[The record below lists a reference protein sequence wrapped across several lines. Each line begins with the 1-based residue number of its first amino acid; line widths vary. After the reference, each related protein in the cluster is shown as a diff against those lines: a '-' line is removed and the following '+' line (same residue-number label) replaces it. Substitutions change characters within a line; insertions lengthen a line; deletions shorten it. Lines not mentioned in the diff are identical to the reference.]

1 MANKASYLH
10 DHPILSIQRG
20 KAVHFTWKQEEFHA
34 FETDTIASALI
45 ANGIHVFQHHHKD
58 HSPQGIYC
66 ANGQCSQC
74 LVLVNGSP
82 RKACMELIRD
92 GMQLEP
98 LEGLSFLPAQSSTDI
113 SHLPLL
119 NHKVQVLVIGGGPA
133 GLSAAIELGSQGI
146 QTLLVDDKGNLGGKL
161 VLQTH
166 RFFGSKEMVYAGTRG
181 IDIATILSEKVQ
193 QLTSVETWLKS
204 PVVAVFSDHQVGI
217 LKNNR
222 QYALVEPDILLI
234 ATGAREKSLLFPG
247 NSLPGISGA
256 GAFQTLL
263 NRDGVIPGKRYF
275 IVGGG
280 NVGLITAYHALQ
292 AGIQVQGLVEIMPQC
307 GGYQVHLDK
316 IKRLGIPIYTS
327 HTVLCANGKEHV
339 ESITIAQVD
348 KNLKP
353 MLGSE
358 KTITCDGILIAA
370 GLNPVDEFFQQ
381 AQEFG
386 FQVYAAGDAQAIA
399 EASAAIVSGK
409 ITAKKIIQICKPDIS
424 HDGEIRD
431 LTKLKNILSS
441 KPGKIQVTQNSS
453 KSDIKPVF
461 HCVQEIPCNPCSALC
476 VEQLIH
482 IPSDNIMAIPDFI
495 DPEGKCLGCAKC
507 VLGCPGLAITLVDYR
522 KDPEFPFV
530 SLPYE
535 LPVNKEDVMGLS
547 FPVTNR
553 EGTIIGNAKV
563 INVIRSTKSNHT
575 TLIKVLAPVNIAEKI
590 AGIQFVRTREVLMAM
605 PAKNDLENETIVC
618 RCERV
623 TAGEIRE
630 LICSGIR
637 DLNLIKAIS
646 RAGMGACGG
655 KTCESLILQLMKEAG
670 IASQEVTSFS
680 KRPLNMEITLQ
691 TFAEQPKESDR
702 S

>member
-1 MANKASYLH
+1 MQE
-10 DHPILSIQRG
+10 HPILSFQRG
-20 KAVHFTWKQEEFHA
+20 AEIHFTWKGIEYSA
-34 FETDTIASALI
+34 YETDTIASALI
-45 ANGIHVFQHHHKD
+45 ANEIHIFQHHHKD
-58 HSPQGIYC
+58 HSPQGIFC

-82 RKACMELIRD
+82 HKACMEFMRD

-98 LEGLSFLPAQSSTDI
+98 LEGLSILPRLEAPEAPS
-113 SHLPLL
+113 LPLL
-119 NHKVQVLVIGGGPA
+119 QRHVQVLIIGAGPA

-146 QTLLVDDKGNLGGKL
+146 PTLLVDDKASVGGKL

-166 RFFGSKEMVYAGTRG
+166 RFFGSKEMVFAGTRG
-181 IDIATILSEKVQ
+181 IDIATILSKKIQ
-193 QLTSVETWLKS
+193 RLSSVETWLNS
-204 PVVAVFSDHQVGI
+204 PAVAIFSDHQVGI

-316 IKRLGIPIYTS
+316 IKRLGVPIYTS
-327 HTVLCANGKEHV
+327 HTVIRAEGNEHV
-339 ESITIAQVD
+339 ESITIAPVD
-348 KNLKP
+348 EAFKAIP
-353 MLGSE
+353 GGE
-358 KTITCDGILIAA
+358 KTIACDGILIAA
-370 GLNPVDEFFQQ
+370 GLNPVNEFFEQ
-381 AQEFG
+381 ARGFG
-386 FQVYAAGDAQAIA
+386 FQVYAAGDAQEIA

-409 ITAKKIIQICKPDIS
+409 ITAKKIIQVFRPDTIPA
-424 HDGEIRD
+424 HEIEA
-431 LTKLKNILSS
+431 LAELKDTLSS
-441 KPGKIQVTQNSS
+441 KPGRVHTQ
-453 KSDIKPVF
+453 KKVLHPSDVKPVF

-482 IPSDNIMAIPDFI
+482 IPSDDILAIPDFI
-495 DPEGKCLGCAKC
+495 DPDGKCLGCAKC

-522 KDPEFPFV
+522 KDPEFPLV

-535 LPVNKEDVMGLS
+535 LPVNKEDVMGLT
-547 FPVTNR
+547 FPATDR
-553 EGTIIGNAKV
+553 EGAILGDVKV
-563 INVIRSTKSNHT
+563 INVIQSTKSDHT
-575 TLIKVLAPVNIAEKI
+575 ALIKVLAPANIAEQI
-590 AGIQFVRTREVLMAM
+590 AGIQLVRTREVLMAT
-605 PAKNDLENETIVC
+605 PAQNDLENETIVC

-630 LICSGIR
+630 LIRSGIR

-655 KTCESLILQLMKEAG
+655 KTCESLILQLMKEEG
-670 IASQEVTSFS
+670 IALQEVTCFS
-680 KRPLNMEITLQ
+680 KRPLNVEITLQ
-691 TFAEQPKESDR
+691 TFAEQSKESDR